1 MVIKKYVIALCCS
14 FGLGFALQASSV
26 EDFVASTNDLAPIS
40 LSTLKKE
47 LKTERVKWGYV
58 RDKFGVDVYNQ
69 IGFMSKLGSLIK
81 GAAFLEALPAAFA
94 GGFIGSG
101 AMFAFDI
108 GAGSFNIDAV
118 PKEFLVGAGTSI
130 VFYLIAY
137 SICRSIGGWLEAK
150 PSVCRDVLAKFLR
163 QWPTHEPHV
172 PVAAKAIFEQLHRDF
187 DEITGK
193 FDTLDD
199 QTARLLVENLLS
211 TSMVLDALA

>member
-1 MVIKKYVIALCCS
+1 MVIKKYIGVLCCS
-14 FGLGFALQASSV
+14 LGLGFGLQASPIEDVSV
-26 EDFVASTNDLAPIS
+26 SVQ
-40 LSTLKKE
+40 TLKKE
-47 LKTERVKWGYV
+47 LKIERAKWEYV
-58 RDKFGVDVYNQ
+58 REQFGIDVYNQ
-69 IGFMSKLGSLIK
+69 IGFMSKLGSLVK
-81 GAAFLEALPAAFA
+81 GAAFLEALPAAVV
-94 GGFIGSG
+94 GGFIGSIT
-101 AMFAFDI
+101 MFAFDI
-108 GAGSFNIDAV
+108 GAASFNFGSI
-118 PKEFLVGAGTSI
+118 PKELLVGAGTSI
-130 VFYLIAY
+130 VFYIISY